1 MAVLIPFRA
10 LCSCC
15 FLVWATADWVVELSS
30 TGEESVGGVAVD
42 SAANPIV
49 AVSSNTAVVSG
60 LTLIG
65 QEDIFVLKYDD
76 AGTLQSQW
84 SFGTTAKDVASCMTV
99 DSSDNILV
107 AGATDGEWPGQSQT
121 NPSGFENIVLFK
133 LNSAG
138 SQQWAVQLDDVGVV
152 NSVAVD
158 SAQNVILGGDVFGD
172 LAGSPAPI
180 LQSCAYVPEVIK
192 AGVVR
197 QRMQWAEF
205 AAFLSVFVTCYATW
219 MSSMI
224 GSGIPLLVFLY
235 SLCFGEVWQFAF
247 ACGLMVLSLLYCIL
261 RQSWKMHYCVRSR
274 VMGGRRHKQRR
285 SRADGKMWSRTSH
298 GVWRSSIACLPLVF
312 HFVLGVGL
320 SLQISFR
327 EGDEDIHSFAV
338 MSFIDFAFLPPRWCI
353 HMFLVAIWFRSQK
366 QMNRLSHILHGNG
379 PPGYGRGS
387 SRPMD
392 VKGSGKGKGKQN
404 PVVDPEAD
412 FVASMKAA
420 IPVAARIRMQSK
432 LVQSEWDVSVQE
444 PQSLTAQGGVAICPK
459 DLLPTVL
466 ANVGYTGRPCAVV
479 VVQNPDSLGLYGYP
493 RAKIKCSFDVLADG
507 AERKRIVVDRYLVQ
521 LGFSTHVTMTALGD
535 EIHVKNTMTKMVAR
549 FSQIR
554 GWGSG
559 THPAAILV
567 SFLEKLVD
575 SHAFTDVVAREG
587 SFTFLVHESYVD
599 ILLCA
604 SGTDGIFIKV
614 HADECREKMEL
625 LWIDEEIPLTDALLS
640 AQDPTVFGLAEKG
653 QKGRLALRFKTV
665 ADLEKFAQANGVSGQ
680 VLLPRWKVT
689 GVPVT
694 SGIAGLSS
702 LLQKLGWDVDQIIYH
717 DSDHAVFTS
726 TNKGKDAPAHFRTDG
741 QPRSIQFKAVNSLS
755 RALAKA
761 ESQASRATLFRKSE
775 VASAQRAF
783 LARVE
788 KADTQTSSPRQLPQ
802 KAKATDPTGGTPEGQ
817 RQRSGQS

>member
-1 MAVLIPFRA
+1 
-10 LCSCC
+10 
-15 FLVWATADWVVELSS
+15 
-30 TGEESVGGVAVD
+30 
-42 SAANPIV
+42 
-49 AVSSNTAVVSG
+49 
-60 LTLIG
+60 
-65 QEDIFVLKYDD
+65 
-76 AGTLQSQW
+76 
-84 SFGTTAKDVASCMTV
+84 
-99 DSSDNILV
+99 
-107 AGATDGEWPGQSQT
+107 
-121 NPSGFENIVLFK
+121 
-133 LNSAG
+133 
-138 SQQWAVQLDDVGVV
+138 
-152 NSVAVD
+152 
-158 SAQNVILGGDVFGD
+158 
-172 LAGSPAPI
+172 
-180 LQSCAYVPEVIK
+180 
-192 AGVVR
+192 
-197 QRMQWAEF
+197 MQWAEF

-261 RQSWKMHYCVRSR
+261 RQRWKMHYCVRSR
-274 VMGGRRHKQRR
+274 VMGGRRHKQCR

-320 SLQISFR
+320 SLQIDFR

-420 IPVAARIRMQSK
+420 IPEAARIRMQSK

-694 SGIAGLSS
+694 SGIAGLSA

-755 RALAKA
+755 LAKA
-761 ESQASRATLFRKSE
+761 ESQASRASLFRKSE

-788 KADTQTSSPRQLPQ
+788 KAGAQAQSPRQAPQ
-802 KAKATDPTGGTPEGQ
+802 KTKATDPTGGTPEGQ